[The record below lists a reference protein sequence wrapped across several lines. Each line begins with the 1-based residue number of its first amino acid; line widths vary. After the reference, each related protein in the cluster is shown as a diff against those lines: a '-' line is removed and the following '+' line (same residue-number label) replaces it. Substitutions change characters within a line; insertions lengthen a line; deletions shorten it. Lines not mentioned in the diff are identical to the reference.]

1 MNNLH
6 IALNILHHV
15 LKYGVPE
22 EMEMV
27 FKPLVP
33 ILMFIIRSYLHE
45 VSSYTTNTSD
55 NDTEVTGNSVF
66 LANQDITVVHYH
78 ALNILDRMCFYNDI
92 MIPVYSSFFLSIELV
107 ISYSKCISYSFTIH
121 YQSNLFTR

>member
-45 VSSYTTNTSD
+45 VSNHNDISD
-55 NDTEVTGNSVF
+55 NDTEVTGNSIF
-66 LANQDITVVHYH
+66 LASQDITVVHYH
-78 ALNILDRMCFYNDI
+78 ALNILD
-92 MIPVYSSFFLSIELV
+92 
-107 ISYSKCISYSFTIH
+107 
-121 YQSNLFTR
+121 

>member
-1 MNNLH
+1 MKK
-6 IALNILHHV
+6 IL
-15 LKYGVPE
+15 K
-22 EMEMV
+22 
-27 FKPLVP
+27 
-33 ILMFIIRSYLHE
+33 FIIVILFCSIF
-45 VSSYTTNTSD
+45 VSSIFVSAETQNEKYD
-55 NDTEVTGNSVF
+55 
-66 LANQDITVVHYH
+66 NQDITVVHYH